1 MEQFNLADSAKLII
15 KDNVLAVLS
24 DKGLMTVSSAIL

>member
-15 KDNVLAVLS
+15 KDNVLAVFS
-24 DKGLMTVSSAIL
+24 DKALMTVSSAIL